1 MHFVIHCIDTAD
13 PSIRQTH
20 YPAHRA
26 YLAAAPLKIVIAG
39 PILDE
44 TGEVPIGSLL
54 VIEAE
59 NWEVAQAFASSD
71 PFAINGAWDSIQIH
85 PFRISVE
92 NR

>member
-1 MHFVIHCIDTAD
+1 MHFVIHCLDTAD

-26 YLAAAPLKIVIAG
+26 YLAAAPLKILIAG
-39 PILDE
+39 PLLDE
-44 TGEVPIGSLL
+44 AGEAPIGSLL

-59 NWEVAQAFASSD
+59 TMEAARAFASGD
-71 PFAINGAWDSIQIH
+71 PFAVNGAWDSIRIY
-85 PFRISVE
+85 PFTKSVE